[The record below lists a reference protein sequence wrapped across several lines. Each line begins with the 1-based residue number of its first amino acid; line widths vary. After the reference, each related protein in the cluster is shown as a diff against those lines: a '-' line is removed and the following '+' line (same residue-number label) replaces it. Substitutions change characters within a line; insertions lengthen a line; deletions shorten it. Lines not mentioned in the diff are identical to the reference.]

1 MAGRQSDYGIEIP
14 RSGQHPYMP
23 GAVRFSTGLLIV
35 AWLFAGAIVTSQ
47 FVTPTARNM
56 WTALIVL
63 SLGVGAIYGAG
74 HKMAKDNP
82 FHQEVLL
89 RGVLRS
95 LRGRTNLE
103 T

>member
-1 MAGRQSDYGIEIP
+1 
-14 RSGQHPYMP
+14 MP
-23 GAVRFSTGLLIV
+23 GAVRLSTVLLIV
-35 AWLFAGAIVTSQ
+35 AWMFSGAIVISQ
-47 FVTPTARNM
+47 FVPPTARNM
-56 WTALIVL
+56 WTAIIVL
-63 SLGVGAIYGAG
+63 SLGVGAIYGTG
-74 HKMAKDNP
+74 RMMAKGNP